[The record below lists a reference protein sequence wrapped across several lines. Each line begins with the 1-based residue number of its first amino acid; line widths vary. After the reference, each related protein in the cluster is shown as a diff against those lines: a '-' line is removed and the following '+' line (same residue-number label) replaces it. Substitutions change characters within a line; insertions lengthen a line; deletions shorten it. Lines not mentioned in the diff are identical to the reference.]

1 MTFLRKAIHCCLF
14 TAAASA
20 GSVAFSQYNGAID
33 PPEHLAAGYHAMS
46 EEQSREWLGILAG
59 PVFEGRGTGQLGY
72 VRAAH
77 WVAGKVAEFG
87 LEPKGEAGTYFQF
100 LPVTRQ
106 TIDATQSEIA
116 GPSDLKIPGSEFGLD
131 RFINQAEIAGKL
143 SFVKLIG
150 NAPKLEEN
158 LRDKIV
164 ICVTDEQNAGR
175 ASFMLGRQRPAAFLR
190 VVETTP
196 TSAPQLRR
204 PKSNPTGTS
213 GTITKQAAAKIAEAS
228 GLAPEWLNI
237 SADDAT
243 SLSATEADI
252 TLKLRIRDEPVAVP
266 NVLAWIPGSD
276 PDLRHEYVV
285 IGAHLDHLGN
295 QGGIM
300 YPGADDNG
308 SGSTAIL
315 NIAKAMSQNPIKP
328 KRSVLF
334 TWFAAEEV
342 GLVGSAYYCDN
353 PLLPFEDMVCM
364 LNIDMVGRNEE
375 KPQEPASENEDS
387 LHLVG
392 SKKGDL
398 ALHDAIEK
406 ANAHVNLAFEY
417 DEEGVFGRSDQANYY
432 KRGVSVAFLFGGFHP
447 DYHQPTDKPERINYK
462 KLVSAARLFYLAAHF
477 AADHG
482 RFVMPKDEKQAEKTE

>member
-1 MTFLRKAIHCCLF
+1 MRDEPWVSLIQDAAADWLIIFGKASIFNDERLRCDIAVLQLFAYYRGLHMTFLRKAIHCCLF

-20 GSVAFSQYNGAID
+20 GPVAFSQYNGAID

-116 GPSDLKIPGSEFGLD
+116 GPGDLKIPGSEFGLD

-228 GLAPEWLNI
+228 GLA
-237 SADDAT
+237 
-243 SLSATEADI
+243 
-252 TLKLRIRDEPVAVP
+252 RI
-266 NVLAWIPGSD
+266 
-276 PDLRHEYVV
+276 
-285 IGAHLDHLGN
+285 
-295 QGGIM
+295 
-300 YPGADDNG
+300 
-308 SGSTAIL
+308 GSTFPLMTQLA
-315 NIAKAMSQNPIKP
+315 
-328 KRSVLF
+328 
-334 TWFAAEEV
+334 
-342 GLVGSAYYCDN
+342 SARRRRTS
-353 PLLPFEDMVCM
+353 P
-364 LNIDMVGRNEE
+364 
-375 KPQEPASENEDS
+375 
-387 LHLVG
+387 
-392 SKKGDL
+392 
-398 ALHDAIEK
+398 
-406 ANAHVNLAFEY
+406 
-417 DEEGVFGRSDQANYY
+417 
-432 KRGVSVAFLFGGFHP
+432 
-447 DYHQPTDKPERINYK
+447 
-462 KLVSAARLFYLAAHF
+462 
-477 AADHG
+477 
-482 RFVMPKDEKQAEKTE
+482 